1 MNIQHL
7 LKDQNLMASLA
18 CTDVST
24 LESLLPPAPAPG
36 KSDVIRSE
44 ARSYISTISTN
55 FKLEPING
63 AQAHLINQLGQ

>member
-1 MNIQHL
+1 
-7 LKDQNLMASLA
+7 MASLA
-18 CTDVST
+18 ATDVST
-24 LESLLPPAPAPG
+24 IESLIPPPPGPG

-63 AQAHLINQLGQ
+63 LKTSLD